1 MLVLALS
8 GDVRGWIVDTLFY
21 AWVPAPLWVIALV
34 FTFLPVHP
42 PVLSEHT
49 KRNHPS
55 GLGLALDE

>member
-1 MLVLALS
+1 MLALALS

-42 PVLSEHT
+42 QVLSEHT
-49 KRNHPS
+49 KRNHTS
-55 GLGLALDE
+55 GLGLALDG